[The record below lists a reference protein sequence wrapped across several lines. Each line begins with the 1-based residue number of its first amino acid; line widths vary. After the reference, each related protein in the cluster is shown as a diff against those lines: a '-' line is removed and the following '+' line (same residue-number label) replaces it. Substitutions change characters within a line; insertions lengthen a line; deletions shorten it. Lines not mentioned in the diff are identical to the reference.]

1 MSREFHSFHITA
13 SSDPVA
19 GRILRE
25 RLTERGLAE
34 EQSGLKIELAV
45 KPELAAESFALH
57 CEPERAY
64 ASVAGGDLL
73 GLLYGVGKFLR
84 SQRWRAGGFGC
95 SALKLA
101 EKPERRLRQVYCAG
115 HFHNFWQ
122 VAPEP
127 VQRRCLEDLVL
138 WGANSVHLLILPV
151 IDFDDDWENP
161 QLKAQ
166 MDKMAALVRSFA
178 AIGLKIS
185 TDVYV
190 NQSFRNTPKELYAT
204 PNTDPRRGNN
214 GRNVCISKPEGHEY
228 VMRNFRNYLERVRDL
243 PIHFWRFWPYDEGG
257 CTCEAC
263 SPWGSN
269 GFLRTAEEM
278 AREIRA
284 VRPDARFI
292 VSTWTFD
299 RQEWEGL
306 AARMRENPWID
317 YVVADG
323 HGDFPRWPLE
333 HELPGGVPL
342 ITFPEISMW
351 GLGPWG
357 GFGATVLPRHFTG
370 LWNQVK
376 GKAQGC
382 MLYSEGIYEDL
393 NKVIELQFYW
403 NDRPAEA
410 TLREYA
416 DYELYGADPEE
427 FPALCRLLE
436 LDHVNDPDAAPA
448 GLAQKALALA
458 KKLDAALP
466 ETGRR
471 SWRWRLIYLRA
482 VLDVERLVGRTV
494 QSETAVAALRELI
507 AIYGLPKYSEE
518 LGPMHRAIRPPLY
531 E

>member
-1 MSREFHSFHITA
+1 
-13 SSDPVA
+13 
-19 GRILRE
+19 
-25 RLTERGLAE
+25 
-34 EQSGLKIELAV
+34 
-45 KPELAAESFALH
+45 
-57 CEPERAY
+57 
-64 ASVAGGDLL
+64 
-73 GLLYGVGKFLR
+73 
-84 SQRWRAGGFGC
+84 
-95 SALKLA
+95 
-101 EKPERRLRQVYCAG
+101 
-115 HFHNFWQ
+115 
-122 VAPEP
+122 
-127 VQRRCLEDLVL
+127 
-138 WGANSVHLLILPV
+138 
-151 IDFDDDWENP
+151 
-161 QLKAQ
+161 
-166 MDKMAALVRSFA
+166 
-178 AIGLKIS
+178 
-185 TDVYV
+185 
-190 NQSFRNTPKELYAT
+190 
-204 PNTDPRRGNN
+204 
-214 GRNVCISKPEGHEY
+214 
-228 VMRNFRNYLERVRDL
+228 
-243 PIHFWRFWPYDEGG
+243 
-257 CTCEAC
+257 
-263 SPWGSN
+263 
-269 GFLRTAEEM
+269 M

-284 VRPDARFI
+284 VRSDARFI

-427 FPALCRLLE
+427 FLPLCRLLE

-458 KKLDAALP
+458 EKLDAALP
-466 ETGRR
+466 EAGRR